1 MSDFKKINSLRKTFY
16 SIEKEN
22 RKKSKNFSYAENYL
36 NIKRELES
44 VLKEEFGNYIKIE
57 ENDSL
62 TNIYCNYMGSTFEID
77 TYNGIRLVL
86 DKVNDEYNIMSAIN
100 YILSGIMGEAICKY
114 MRKDEEECSAHVIY
128 EWSMHPE
135 HRLKELK
142 NCYRNFYNFEDY
154 YTYNLIRSFGNN
166 ILSMDAYMAIFGDSE
181 YIDYEK
187 ILKINEVK
195 PEIGYEK
202 IVEWANECKSQL
214 SLKR

>member
-1 MSDFKKINSLRKTFY
+1 MSDFKKINSLRNMFY

-36 NIKRELES
+36 DIKRELKS
-44 VLKEEFGNYIKIE
+44 VLKEEFGNYIKVE

-77 TYNGIRLVL
+77 TYNGIRLVI
-86 DKVNDEYNIMSAIN
+86 DNINDDYNIMSVIN
-100 YILSGIMGEAICKY
+100 YIISGIMGEPICKY
-114 MRKDEEECSAHVIY
+114 IFQEEDCKAHVIY
-128 EWSMHPE
+128 EWSMHPKQ
-135 HRLKELK
+135 RLKELS
-142 NCYRNFYNFEDY
+142 NGYYSFYDFEDY
-154 YTYNLIRSFGNN
+154 YTYNLIRSFENN